1 MTTANESATARM
13 KFLFF
18 SIIRSKEKRQNAGA
32 PTIWGS
38 RSACS
43 RFKLAMEHKPRDTRA
58 AIARYGD
65 CPIWAR
71 GLAHFMERYRPV
83 RKPLTKI

>member
-1 MTTANESATARM
+1 MTTANERATARM

-32 PTIWGS
+32 PATRGC

-43 RFKLAMEHKPRDTRA
+43 RFRLAMEHKPRNTRA

-65 CPIWAR
+65 WPIRAR

-83 RKPLTKI
+83 RKPLSKI